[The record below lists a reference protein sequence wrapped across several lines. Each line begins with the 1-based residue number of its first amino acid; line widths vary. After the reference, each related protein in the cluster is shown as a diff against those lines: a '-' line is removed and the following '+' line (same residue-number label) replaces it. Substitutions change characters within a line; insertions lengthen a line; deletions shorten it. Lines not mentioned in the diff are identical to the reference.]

1 MTSVK
6 QRTMIMKMLL
16 TGAFLSALAP
26 NAYAAAVS
34 QPTFTVDDSWSYH
47 QSVQKNGV
55 ASDSHVTLSVMRFG
69 SDSVVVTTKTKE
81 NPDRVQSLMLG
92 LDWSLRRSVNGQETT
107 VDQPLSF
114 PLEVGKTWRLEFT
127 EQNPSPQKLRET
139 DTLPYKVVGWEEITA
154 PAGKFH
160 ALKIESEG
168 RWTADVAPRV
178 LNGAVV
184 ARQGS
189 ALSQT
194 TESQVV
200 HGLRISGRYYKC
212 FWYAPEV
219 KRWVKSTE
227 ENYSSNGSLGFAVR
241 DELERFDVSGAP
253 KPQGSPTVQPAI
265 PSPNKDGI

>member
-1 MTSVK
+1 
-6 QRTMIMKMLL
+6 MKRILIA
-16 TGAFLSALAP
+16 AFLSTLAAD
-26 NAYAAAVS
+26 AYAEAVP
-34 QPTFTVDDSWSYH
+34 QPTFTLDDSWSYH
-47 QSVQKNGV
+47 QSVQRNGV
-55 ASDSHVTLSVMRFG
+55 ARDSHVTLSVMRVG
-69 SDSVVVTTKTKE
+69 SDSVVVSAKTAE
-81 NPDRVQSLMLG
+81 NPDRVQSMMLG
-92 LDWSLRRSVNGQETT
+92 LDWSRRRSVNGQETT
-107 VDQPLSF
+107 VDQPFSF

-139 DTLPYKVVGWEEITA
+139 DTLPYKVVGWEDVTV

-194 TESQVV
+194 TEARVV
-200 HGLRISGRYYKC
+200 RGVRVSGRYYKC

-227 ENYSSNGSLGFAVR
+227 ENYSSNGSLSQAVT
-241 DELERFDVSGAP
+241 DELERFNVGGAG
-253 KPQGSPTVQPAI
+253 KPRGESADQRSI
-265 PSPNKDGI
+265 PSPGGDGI